1 MDGLTAQP
9 ASTEPSGE
17 PGWVLWKWGHLEC
30 RRPGWVDVHIPR
42 SSAASQQRRRG
53 LRQPNSDSNS
63 HGDGNSNRHS
73 HSNGDSVTYANAYA
87 PAEADADAK
96 AASNAVTACGLLLLR
111 QF

>member
-1 MDGLTAQP
+1 MDGITAQP

-42 SSAASQQRRRG
+42 SSAASQQRRRR

-63 HGDGNSNRHS
+63 YGYSNSNSNSNGDSNSNRDGDSNRHS
-73 HSNGDSVTYANAYA
+73 HSYGDSVTYANAYA
-87 PAEADADAK
+87 
-96 AASNAVTACGLLLLR
+96 
-111 QF
+111 